1 MKKPSI
7 YSDRYRN
14 VKKRVRL
21 KRKIVLFLAALVLFL
36 LFFIPYLGDK
46 VKEFKANGNQFP
58 GQGQTT
64 PLIRPTETG
73 GTSKPATTAT
83 ASSAEESNV
92 LKTTHRLPNG
102 GELSIEYEITD
113 QGLVRYLGVQ
123 GDEATFTYHVSPK
136 EGQLLIN
143 TLADQGLILYGP
155 ELKLEDRSINTYS
168 HSEKGTLKREDYLK
182 KSNFLWMG
190 NARFM
195 SEDVILFESHM
206 SRALDK
212 TYIWYYKITD
222 GTYKLISGTGSE
234 TTKLIQSTDKGYE
247 VEIDG
252 EVQLITSDLKV
263 AE

>member
-7 YSDRYRN
+7 YSNRYRN

-21 KRKIVLFLAALVLFL
+21 KRRLALLLAALVLFL
-36 LFFIPYLGDK
+36 LFFIPYLDNK

-58 GQGQTT
+58 SQGQTT

-73 GTSKPATTAT
+73 GISKPTTT
-83 ASSAEESNV
+83 TTVSSTEDSKV
-92 LKTTHRLPNG
+92 LWKTHPLPNG
-102 GELSIEYEITD
+102 DELIVQYEFDD
-113 QGLVRYLGVQ
+113 QDKVHYLGVQ
-123 GDEATFTYHVSPK
+123 GDEAAFTYHISPK
-136 EGQLLIN
+136 EDQLLIN

-155 ELKLEDRSINTYS
+155 ELKPEDRSINTYS
-168 HSEKGTLKREDYLK
+168 HSEKGTLKREDYIK
-182 KSNFLWMG
+182 KPNFLWMG
-190 NARFM
+190 NVRFM

-212 TYIWYYKITD
+212 TYIWYYKIPD

-234 TTKLIQSTDKGYE
+234 TTKLIQLTDQGYE
-247 VEIDG
+247 VEIG
-252 EVQLITSDLKV
+252 GQIQLITSDLKV